1 MPNKATIEQ
10 GARLAELAKSYSD
23 IAFNTIVDV
32 AINGTSDSARIA
44 AANSILDRGYG
55 KPKSDGV
62 EVAEL
67 LAIVIQR
74 ASWQI
79 LKGVYDLPL
88 TLRSR
93 ILKLPGHLSPCNEAL
108 T

>member
-1 MPNKATIEQ
+1 MNTISAHGGKREGAGRPAGMPNRATIEQ

-23 IAFNTIVDV
+23 IAFNTLVDV

-62 EVAEL
+62 EVVEL
-67 LAIVIQR
+67 PAIVIRR
-74 ASWQI
+74 AS
-79 LKGVYDLPL
+79 
-88 TLRSR
+88 
-93 ILKLPGHLSPCNEAL
+93 
-108 T
+108 

>member
-1 MPNKATIEQ
+1 MINKSPINNFSPYVGKREGAGRPACMPNRATIEQ

-23 IAFNTIVDV
+23 IAFNTLVDV

-62 EVAEL
+62 EVVEL
-67 LAIVIQR
+67 PAMVIQR
-74 ASWQI
+74 A
-79 LKGVYDLPL
+79 
-88 TLRSR
+88 
-93 ILKLPGHLSPCNEAL
+93 E
-108 T
+108 

>member
-1 MPNKATIEQ
+1 MAQQGMPNKATIEQ

-23 IAFNTIVDV
+23 IELNTIVDV

-44 AANSILDRGYG
+44 AANSILDRGCG

-74 ASWQI
+74 AS
-79 LKGVYDLPL
+79 
-88 TLRSR
+88 
-93 ILKLPGHLSPCNEAL
+93 
-108 T
+108 

>member
-1 MPNKATIEQ
+1 MEQ
-10 GARLAELAKSYSD
+10 AARLAELAKSV
-23 IAFNTIVDV
+23 AFNTLVDV

-67 LAIVIQR
+67 PAIVIQR
-74 ASWQI
+74 AEWQI
-79 LKGVYDLPL
+79 
-88 TLRSR
+88 S
-93 ILKLPGHLSPCNEAL
+93 N
-108 T
+108 